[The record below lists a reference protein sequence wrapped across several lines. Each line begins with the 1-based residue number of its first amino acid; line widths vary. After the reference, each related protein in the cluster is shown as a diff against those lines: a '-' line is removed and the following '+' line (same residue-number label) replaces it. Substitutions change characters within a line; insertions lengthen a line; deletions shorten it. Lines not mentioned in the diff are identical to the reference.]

1 MVEGF
6 FNPTGPAP
14 EYKFIPAGI
23 FGCSSSSILL
33 PSLTI
38 LFVNSG
44 LGLPIQDY
52 SRIVFKTKASWAD
65 TIKPC
70 AEPEANRPIPESI
83 HGQFT
88 FNMGP
93 VGCVEIMVMLGR

>member
-1 MVEGF
+1 MLPILF
-6 FNPTGPAP
+6 
-14 EYKFIPAGI
+14 Y
-23 FGCSSSSILL
+23 SIIL

-38 LFVNSG
+38 IFMNSG

-70 AEPEANRPIPESI
+70 AEANRSIPESI